1 MTVSKLYFMNKRYFN
16 RNSSVF
22 KYDSIL
28 SNVIILRLKI
38 NSIL

>member
-1 MTVSKLYFMNKRYFN
+1 MTVYIGD
-16 RNSSVF
+16 SVI
-22 KYDSIL
+22 YNCNIGDSIL